1 METCKISVIHKI
13 IFVTGLGCNSMLN
26 LLVRYIAPIFI
37 IGSPSAAQIP
47 AINNR
52 VIGLGS
58 KKYAMQENKGTTNAI
73 ILIKCLRVFF
83 CSSTNP
89 IEIK

>member
-1 METCKISVIHKI
+1 MSWLYKIRNAIETCMINVIHKI
-13 IFVTGLGCNSMLN
+13 ILVTGLGCNSMLN

-58 KKYAMQENKGTTNAI
+58 KK
-73 ILIKCLRVFF
+73 
-83 CSSTNP
+83 
-89 IEIK
+89 